1 MFLVRFALRQS
12 GILKKHLE
20 AALPDDTLTWMNELT
35 AEMEERRKRVERGG
49 GAARLKKQHEA
60 GKLSARERVHTLLD
74 EDTFTELGVFTE
86 HSGGELMA
94 GIDAPGE
101 GVVTGYGQVG
111 GRTVFV
117 FSQDFTVLG
126 GSLGKMHGQKIAQ
139 VMDLAVKTGAPI
151 IGLNDSAGA
160 RIQEGVDS
168 LSGYGEVFYR
178 NAVYSGVVPQ
188 ISAILGP
195 CAGGAVYSPALTDFV
210 VMAKGSSYMFITGP
224 EVIKSVTKE
233 DVTFEELGGA
243 DVHTRTS
250 GVAHLE
256 AEDDEGVL
264 ENIRKLLTYLPQS
277 AKEKPPLKPTQDPD
291 TRRTPE
297 LLKIVHPDQ
306 RRPYPMT
313 DVIET
318 IVDDKTFF
326 EIQPDFAKNIVV
338 GFAHLGSQAV
348 GIVANNPRHLAGTLN
363 IDASDKAARFIR
375 TCDCFNVPVV
385 TLVDVTGFL
394 PGVAQEHAGIIRHGA
409 KMLYAY
415 AEATVPK
422 ITLIVRKSYGGAYL
436 AMNSR
441 DMGADVVLAWPT
453 SAVAVMGAEGAA
465 NIIYRRDIAGSKH
478 PEATRAE
485 KIAEYKRKFDNPYR
499 AAARGYIDDVIDPKD
514 TRGHLIR
521 HLRMLAHK
529 REERPF
535 KKHGNLPL

>member
-1 MFLVRFALRQS
+1 MSKPVSKA
-12 GILKKHLE
+12 K
-20 AALPDDTLTWMNELT
+20 PDDTLEWMNELT
-35 AEMEERRKRVERGG
+35 AEMEERRKAVHRGG
-49 GAARLKKQHEA
+49 GEARQKKQRDA
-60 GKLSARERVHTLLD
+60 GKLTARERITALLD
-74 EDTFTELGVFTE
+74 EGSFVELGVFTE
-86 HSGGELMA
+86 HA
-94 GIDAPGE
+94 GFEMMRNVDAPGE
-101 GVVTGYGQVG
+101 GVVTGYGTVL

-126 GSLGKMHGQKIAQ
+126 GSLGKMHAQKIAK

-151 IGLNDSAGA
+151 VGLNDSAGA

-188 ISAILGP
+188 LSAILGP

-210 VMAKGSSYMFITGP
+210 LMSRGSSYMFITGP

-233 DVTFEELGGA
+233 NVTFEQLGGA
-243 DVHTRTS
+243 DVHARKS
-250 GVAHLE
+250 GVAHFE
-256 AEDDEGVL
+256 ADGDEAVL
-264 ENIRKLLTYLPQS
+264 ETVRELLSYLPQS
-277 AKEKPPLKPTQDPD
+277 AKEQPPVKSTEDPE
-291 TRRTPE
+291 TRQTPE
-297 LLKIVHPDQ
+297 LLSIVHPDQ
-306 RRPYPMT
+306 RRPYPMVE
-313 DVIET
+313 VIKAV
-318 IVDDKTFF
+318 VDDGGWL
-326 EIQPDFAKNIVV
+326 EVQPGFAKNILC
-338 GFAHLGSQAV
+338 GFARLGGQSV
-348 GIVANNPRHLAGTLN
+348 GIVANNPRHMAGTLN

-375 TCDCFNVPVV
+375 TCDCYNVPVV

-465 NIIYRRDIAGSKH
+465 NIIYRREIQASQN
-478 PEATRAE
+478 PESTRAT
-485 KIAEYKRKFDNPYR
+485 KIAEYKERFDNPYW
-499 AAARGYIDDVIDPKD
+499 AAGRGYIDDVIDPKH
-514 TRGHLIR
+514 TRQHLIR
-521 HLRMLAHK
+521 HLKMLKEKVEA
-529 REERPF
+529 RPF
-535 KKHGNLPL
+535 KKHGNMPL